1 MRLLEP
7 TTVAEAIAFANG
19 TGDARFLAG
28 GQTLV
33 AMMNAELVEPEA
45 LISLRRIAELGMI
58 ARHDDGAARIGAMA
72 THAAIAACRD
82 FSPAQRILAE
92 AARVVAHP
100 AVRNAGTIGGAI
112 AHADPAADYPAALS
126 AAAAAVHVAG
136 SEGERT
142 IPVDE
147 FFVDYLETAL
157 EDGEMVTAVELPA
170 GPPGA
175 VAVYEKVARVDGD
188 FATLSLAL
196 VAVPDGD
203 GFAAVRLALG
213 SAGPTPVRAA
223 AAEAALTGRN
233 VGAAEIAEAAA
244 ALVAASDPVD
254 DLRGSAA
261 YRRRL
266 VPGVLAR
273 AIAAARRG

>member
-1 MRLLEP
+1 MRLLQP
-7 TTVAEAIAFANG
+7 TTVAEAIAFANAA
-19 TGDARFLAG
+19 GDARFLAG

-45 LISLRRIAELGMI
+45 LISLRRVAELGAI
-58 ARHDDGAARIGAMA
+58 ARRDDGAVRIGAMA
-72 THAAIAACRD
+72 THAAIAACVD

-112 AHADPAADYPAALS
+112 AHADPAADYPAALT
-126 AAAAAVHVAG
+126 AAAAMVHVAG
-136 SEGERT
+136 AEGERT

-170 GPPGA
+170 GPAGA

-203 GFAAVRLALG
+203 GFAHLRLALG

-273 AIAAARRG
+273 AVAAARRG

>member
-19 TGDARFLAG
+19 ARDARFLAG

-58 ARHDDGAARIGAMA
+58 ARRDDGAVRIGAMA
-72 THAAIAACRD
+72 THAAIAACVD

-92 AARVVAHP
+92 AAGVVAHP

-126 AAAAAVHVAG
+126 AAAAVVHVAG
-136 SEGERT
+136 AEGERT

-157 EDGEMVTAVELPA
+157 EDGEMVTAVELPT

>member
-1 MRLLEP
+1 MRLLQP
-7 TTVAEAIAFANG
+7 TTIAEAISFANAA
-19 TGDARFLAG
+19 GDARFLAG

-45 LISLRRIAELGMI
+45 LISLRRIAGLGAI
-58 ARHDDGAARIGAMA
+58 ARRDDGAVRIGAMA
-72 THAAIAACRD
+72 THAAIAACGD

-112 AHADPAADYPAALS
+112 AHADPAADYPAALT
-126 AAAAAVHVAG
+126 AAAATVHVAG
-136 SEGERT
+136 AEGERT

-203 GFAAVRLALG
+203 GFAQLRLALG

-223 AAEAALTGRN
+223 AAEAALTGRD

>member
-1 MRLLEP
+1 MRLLQP
-7 TTVAEAIAFANG
+7 TTVAEAIAFANAA
-19 TGDARFLAG
+19 GDARFLAG

-45 LISLRRIAELGMI
+45 LISLRRIAELGTI
-58 ARHDDGAARIGAMA
+58 ARRDDGAVRIGAMA
-72 THAAIAACRD
+72 THAAIAACGD
-82 FSPAQRILAE
+82 FSPAQRILAQ

-112 AHADPAADYPAALS
+112 AHADPAADYPAALT
-126 AAAAAVHVAG
+126 AAAAMVHVEGAG
-136 SEGERT
+136 GERT
-142 IPVDE
+142 IPVDA

-170 GPPGA
+170 GPAGA

-203 GFAAVRLALG
+203 GFVAVRLALG
-213 SAGPTPVRAA
+213 SVGPTPVRAA

>member
-1 MRLLEP
+1 MRLLQP
-7 TTVAEAIAFANG
+7 TTVAEAVSFANAA
-19 TGDARFLAG
+19 GDARFLAG

-45 LISLRRIAELGMI
+45 LISLRRIAGLGAI
-58 ARHDDGAARIGAMA
+58 ARRDDGAVRIGAMA
-72 THAAIAACRD
+72 THAAIAACGD

-112 AHADPAADYPAALS
+112 AHADPAADYPAALT
-126 AAAAAVHVAG
+126 AAAATVHVAG
-136 SEGERT
+136 AEGERT

-203 GFAAVRLALG
+203 GFAQLRLALG

-223 AAEAALTGRN
+223 AAEAALTGRDA
-233 VGAAEIAEAAA
+233 GAAEIAEAAA

>member
-1 MRLLEP
+1 MRLLQP
-7 TTVAEAIAFANG
+7 TTVAEAIAFANAA
-19 TGDARFLAG
+19 GDARFLAG

-45 LISLRRIAELGMI
+45 LISLRRIAELGTI
-58 ARHDDGAARIGAMA
+58 ARRDDGAVRIGAMA
-72 THAAIAACRD
+72 THAAIAACGD
-82 FSPAQRILAE
+82 FSPAQRILAQ

-112 AHADPAADYPAALS
+112 AHADPAADYPAALT
-126 AAAAAVHVAG
+126 AAAAMVHVAG
-136 SEGERT
+136 AGGERT
-142 IPVDE
+142 IPVDA

-170 GPPGA
+170 GAAGA

-203 GFAAVRLALG
+203 GFVAVRLALG
-213 SAGPTPVRAA
+213 SVGPTPVRAA